1 MKTIINKLSGKA
13 LYCVTEITTLQDN
26 EIAVDELPTQN
37 FVSAYYN
44 FESKDFFEGAT
55 VEEIAEYQRSLVPQ
69 EVQLW
74 KIRTVI
80 SLMGLKETIEN
91 VMNNL
96 EEPTKSAALNIWNYG
111 TAIDRNSQTVL
122 MIQSILQMTE
132 VEVDNIFIQANNI
145 IL

>member
-26 EIAVDELPTQN
+26 EIAVDELPTEN
-37 FVSAYYN
+37 FISAYYN
-44 FESKDFFEGAT
+44 FDTKTFYEGAT
-55 VEEIAEYQRSLVPQ
+55 EEEIAEYQQSLVPQ

>member
-1 MKTIINKLSGKA
+1 MKTIVDKLSGKA

-26 EIAVDELPTQN
+26 EIAVDELPTEN
-37 FVSAYYN
+37 FISAYYN
-44 FESKDFFEGAT
+44 FDTKTFYEGAT
-55 VEEIAEYQRSLVPQ
+55 EEEIAEYQQSLVPQ

>member
-1 MKTIINKLSGKA
+1 

>member
-1 MKTIINKLSGKA
+1 MIVYIIDNLGFNLGFNTIEASIEQGLS
-13 LYCVTEITTLQDN
+13 
-26 EIAVDELPTQN
+26 
-37 FVSAYYN
+37 FVETAPN
-44 FESKDFFEGAT
+44 TDLIKPKWENDTWIEGAT
-55 VEEIAEYQRSLVPQ
+55 PEEIAEAQRLLVPQ

-80 SLMGLKETIEN
+80 SLMGLKETIED